1 MSSLIVKLKH
11 GMELMQGYS
20 NRPMHHNNVSR
31 NRMSK
36 YDRDSIADQW
46 VKIEF
51 SINVAEAIG

>member
-1 MSSLIVKLKH
+1 
-11 GMELMQGYS
+11 MELMQGYS

-36 YDRDSIADQW
+36 YDRDNIADQW